1 MSILGTVMQVA
12 SVLPSAVNLYQS
24 SLSHLRESVSA
35 PPVEAAKLR
44 IQSAQESAIA
54 AKLLQVAD
62 ENDRRLIDMVA

>member
-1 MSILGTVMQVA
+1 MQVA
-12 SVLPSAVNLYQS
+12 SLLPSAVNLYQS
-24 SLSHLRESVSA
+24 SLSHRRESVSA
-35 PPVEAAKLR
+35 APVEAAKLR

>member
-1 MSILGTVMQVA
+1 MVMQVA

-24 SLSHLRESVSA
+24 SLSHLRESVGS

-62 ENDRRLIDMVA
+62 ENDRRLI

>member
-1 MSILGTVMQVA
+1 MVMQVA

-24 SLSHLRESVSA
+24 SLSHLWESVSA

-44 IQSAQESAIA
+44 IQSTQESAIA

>member
-1 MSILGTVMQVA
+1 MQVA

-35 PPVEAAKLR
+35 TPVEAAKLR

>member
-1 MSILGTVMQVA
+1 MVMQVA

-24 SLSHLRESVSA
+24 SLSHLRESVGA

-44 IQSAQESAIA
+44 IQSVQESAIA

>member
-1 MSILGTVMQVA
+1 MPILDTVMQVA

-35 PPVEAAKLR
+35 APVEAAKLR